1 MFKSTMATH
10 SRIALI
16 FFMIILVYGYLEYNI
31 ALMAAGSLFMIA
43 FTYAFRRFVLT
54 TSLTMDHLVILSVV
68 LTMTLTLPIAMYRN
82 AAAPLHYGIE
92 VFSILSAYV
101 ISKFS
106 REACKAVGVTLF
118 ILQIATLAYLFTT
131 DIAEL
136 PLDHMFEAGGSNGI
150 TSVLILLQAVY
161 AGLSYNVHRK
171 AVAFSSFVTLYICVA
186 GYSRGSILAGTAI
199 CFLVMAVY
207 LHNFKSLK
215 WRLSAYFLTT
225 PFILYLSSEYF
236 DDLLNFTQS
245 NTKFMLGFVDMHRE
259 LIIKEYIG
267 KIDWLTFFIGAD
279 FSNTSIQD
287 LYNNNPHSSL
297 IRAHHLFGLP
307 YLVAIFFA
315 AFSAIFSSISS
326 RKKIDGLVI
335 HMAFI
340 LIILVRSISEPILFP
355 TPMDFFV
362 FLLIFVGN
370 SSQSKALR

>member
-68 LTMTLTLPIAMYRN
+68 LTMTLTVPIAMYRN
-82 AAAPLHYGIE
+82 PAAPLHYGIG
-92 VFSILSAYV
+92 VLSILTAYA
-101 ISKFS
+101 ISKFP
-106 REACKAVGVTLF
+106 RDACNAVGVTLF
-118 ILQIATLAYLFTT
+118 ILQIATLAFLFTT
-131 DIAEL
+131 DITEL
-136 PLDHMFEAGGSNGI
+136 PLDHMIDAGGSNGI

-161 AGLSYNVHRK
+161 AGLSFNIHRK

-186 GYSRGSILAGTAI
+186 GFSRGSILAGAAI
-199 CFLVMAVY
+199 CLLVLVVYFHNLKSKRWRLAVY
-207 LHNFKSLK
+207 VLIALLFL
-215 WRLSAYFLTT
+215 YFS
-225 PFILYLSSEYF
+225 INYF
-236 DDLLNFTQS
+236 DDLLYLAQS
-245 NTKFMLGFVDMHRE
+245 NTKFSQGFDDMHRE
-259 LIIKEYIG
+259 LIFREYMG
-267 KIDWLTFFIGAD
+267 KIDWLTFFIGSD
-279 FSNTSIQD
+279 FANTAIQD
-287 LYNNNPHSSL
+287 LYNNNPHSSF
-297 IRAHHLFGLP
+297 IRAHHLFGVL
-307 YLVAIFFA
+307 YLIAILFA
-315 AFSAIFSSISS
+315 AFSSVFSSISS
-326 RKKIDGLVI
+326 GKKIDGLVI